1 VTDQQWDRPDPGPG
15 VVFRLTAETSF
26 HAALRAK
33 IESRG
38 GSFNAHL
45 HLDRSGTLDFVSD
58 YLRQK
63 AVSATS
69 AISLQAKHGLM
80 SVVHQSALYTS
91 EALTS
96 RIGEFLD
103 AMACIGT
110 TRVDTTV
117 DVTTDGLGLTAF
129 HAFLDLKSIF
139 ADRLEIR
146 VGAYNPLGFR
156 DDDPSRWDLLV
167 EAAKSADFIA
177 ALPERDDTARYP
189 DHVGFD
195 RSVRMLVELA
205 ARTGKEIHIH
215 VDQANHQY
223 EDASE
228 RVLDVLDDI
237 EHDLPNTQV
246 WFIHTISP
254 SAYDDVRFEQLVN
267 RMVHHRVGVIVCP
280 LAAISMRQVRA
291 INGPTRNSI
300 ARVLEFSA
308 AGIPVRVG
316 SDNICDITSP
326 AGTLD
331 LMNEIFVLSHAVR
344 YFDVDYLAAVATGSQ
359 LTDEERERVRHHL
372 EANAHEE
379 EHVTDFLKSQG
390 FLREA

>member
-1 VTDQQWDRPDPGPG
+1 MFKPQWDESDADAR
-15 VVFRLTAETSF
+15 VVFRLTAETGF
-26 HAALRAK
+26 QAALRAK

-58 YLRQK
+58 YLRHR
-63 AVSATS
+63 AVSTTS

-80 SVVHQSALYTS
+80 SVVHESALYSS

-96 RIGEFLD
+96 RTGEFLE
-103 AMACIGT
+103 AMAHIGT

-117 DVTTDGLGLTAF
+117 DVTADGLGLTAF
-129 HAFLDLKSIF
+129 HAFLDLKSTF
-139 ADRLEIR
+139 ADRLDLR

-156 DDDPSRWDLLV
+156 DDDPSRWELLI

-177 ALPERDDTARYP
+177 ALPERDDTIRYP
-189 DHVGFD
+189 EHVGFD
-195 RSVRMLVELA
+195 RSVRMMVDLA
-205 ARTGKEIHIH
+205 ARIGKEIHIH

-223 EDASE
+223 EDACE
-228 RVLDVLDDI
+228 RVLDVLDHF
-237 EHDLPNTQV
+237 EHELREAQV
-246 WFIHTISP
+246 WLIHAISP
-254 SAYDDVRFEQLVN
+254 SAYDNTRFQQLIE

-280 LAAISMRQVRA
+280 SAAISMRQVRA
-291 INGPTRNSI
+291 LHGPTRNSI

-308 AGIPVRVG
+308 TGIPIRIG

-331 LMNEIFVLSHAVR
+331 LMNEIFVLSHALR
-344 YFDVDYLAAVATGSQ
+344 YFDVDYLAAVATGSP
-359 LTDEERERVRHHL
+359 LTVDERARVRRHL
-372 EANAHEE
+372 DANANEE
-379 EHVTDFLKSQG
+379 QHVTDFLKSQG
-390 FLREA
+390 FLHDA

>member
-1 VTDQQWDRPDPGPG
+1 
-15 VVFRLTAETSF
+15 
-26 HAALRAK
+26 
-33 IESRG
+33 
-38 GSFNAHL
+38 
-45 HLDRSGTLDFVSD
+45 LDFVSD